1 MGEDRLVG
9 QVDGELGFESRP
21 EIRTVVVV
29 RPSKMRTLRKVE
41 RVYKHLLH
49 EASARTSKLFAS
61 WVLGL
66 VAVDLLPT

>member
-1 MGEDRLVG
+1 VG
-9 QVDGELGFESRP
+9 QVDGELGFEGRA
-21 EIRTVVVV
+21 EIRTVVLV

-41 RVYKHLLH
+41 RVYEHILH
-49 EASARTSKLFAS
+49 TASGRRSKLSAS